1 MDKSVYSTNYNS
13 FMKNYK
19 TEMQTYTENELDVDS
34 FCNDIT
40 FYNGAA
46 TTVYVNGFP
55 VAAGGTLR
63 ISGNEGEINTTKYKL
78 SFNGGTGSVYVIRKK
93 YI

>member
-1 MDKSVYSTNYNS
+1 
-13 FMKNYK
+13 MKNYK
-19 TEMQTYTENELDVDS
+19 TEMQTYTEKELDVDS

-40 FYNGAA
+40 FYNGAL

-55 VAAGGTLR
+55 VATTGTLR